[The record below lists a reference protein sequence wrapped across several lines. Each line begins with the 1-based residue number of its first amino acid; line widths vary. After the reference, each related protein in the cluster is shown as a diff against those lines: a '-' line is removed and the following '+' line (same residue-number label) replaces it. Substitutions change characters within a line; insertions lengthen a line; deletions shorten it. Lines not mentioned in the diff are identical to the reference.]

1 MEITS
6 ATSVKAFLMQE
17 EYQRKNA
24 PKDLQEA
31 AEFFEAMFLNQLM
44 KQSRQASLADDI
56 FGSQA
61 GDKYTDMLDQHRSEA
76 MAKHVNLGIAEALMR
91 QFGSA
96 DTE

>member
-1 MEITS
+1 MEIS
-6 ATSVKAFLMQE
+6 SPKAAEAYLMNE

-44 KQSRQASLADDI
+44 TQSRQASLADDI
-56 FGSQA
+56 LGSQA

-76 MAKHVNLGIAEALMR
+76 MAKHVNLGIADALIR
-91 QFGSA
+91 QFGA
-96 DTE
+96 AETE

>member
-6 ATSVKAFLMQE
+6 ATSAKAFLMQE

>member
-1 MEITS
+1 MEITAAKS
-6 ATSVKAFLMQE
+6 AEAYLMSE

-76 MAKHVNLGIAEALMR
+76 MAKHVNLGIADALMR
-91 QFGSA
+91 QFGA
-96 DTE
+96 AETE